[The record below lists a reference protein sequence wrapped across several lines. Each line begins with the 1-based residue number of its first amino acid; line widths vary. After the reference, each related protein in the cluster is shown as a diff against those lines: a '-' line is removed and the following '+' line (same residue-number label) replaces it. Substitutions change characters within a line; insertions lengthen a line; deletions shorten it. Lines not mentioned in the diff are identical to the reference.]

1 LAIAHARDI
10 LHDCDQGEASRR
22 EGRLPLGRKEMR
34 KLVIVVQHA
43 ELIANLH
50 HQITFRERPVR
61 HLDGL
66 FWDRI
71 VTKVCRM
78 HRHGWSSLPAD
89 HPQPA
94 AAMCAPS

>member
-1 LAIAHARDI
+1 LAISHALDI
-10 LHDCDQGEASRR
+10 LHDRDQGEAGRR
-22 EGRLPLGRKEMR
+22 ESRLPLGRKEMR

-43 ELIANLH
+43 ELIADLH
-50 HQITFRERPVR
+50 HQITLREGPVSN
-61 HLDGL
+61 LDGL
-66 FWDRI
+66 FWDGI
-71 VTKVCRM
+71 VTKACLM